1 MSELLSQI
9 SQVDCNDPQK
19 SDQNKRDNLDKK
31 KYKK

>member
-1 MSELLSQI
+1 MNMLEFHKL
-9 SQVDCNDPQK
+9 CNDPQK